1 MTTSEP
7 KNILIHNIAAIDD
20 ESFLQAI
27 KTIIDI
33 KTQTT
38 VYKTTN
44 QHKALVEERI
54 EQIEKG
60 DYFSN
65 EKVAEEIEKWLQEK

>member
-44 QHKALVEERI
+44 QHKALGEEGI

-60 DYFSN
+60 DYFFN